1 MKTNRRSF
9 FSLAGGGS
17 ATSPAALHAISAR
30 GREAW
35 EAENG
40 FRGAPV
46 FVPPPE
52 ADEVRIS
59 SNENPL
65 GPGPAAV
72 AALRG
77 EYGSIMRYPMNARIS
92 GSDLRKRIGEMYGG
106 GAEHVV
112 LAPGSSEIL
121 RNAVRVY
128 TGPGR
133 ALVTGECSYE
143 NPVRTAKYVG
153 APVKSIPMMG
163 DLGLDLDKIAGASIG
178 AGLVF
183 LCNPNNPTGTVHSLA
198 DITDFVKFVKKESP
212 YTAILLDEAYYDY
225 VTHPAFDTGAPLA
238 MEYRDVFVG
247 RTFSKAYGM
256 AGLRIGYAYG
266 QADTIAKLAPLR
278 LTFGTSILS
287 IAAAMGSLEDPDYIK
302 REVKRNEAAR
312 KFTLDFFS
320 SNGLDPVPSETNFI
334 FVNIGRSAK
343 EFREAC
349 AKQGIMVGRDFPPY
363 ENSHARISIGTLEE
377 MQRATAVFAEVL
389 GLATTDNHQQQ

>member
-1 MKTNRRSF
+1 MKTTRRNF
-9 FSLAGGGS
+9 LSLAPAGAGGPNS
-17 ATSPAALHAISAR
+17 LHAIGAR

-72 AALRG
+72 AGLRDA
-77 EYGSIMRYPMNARIS
+77 YGSIMRYPMNAQVS
-92 GSDLRKRIGEMYGG
+92 GTDLRRRIGEMYGG

-133 ALVTGECSYE
+133 PLITGECSYE
-143 NPVRTAKYVG
+143 NPVRTAKYFG
-153 APVKSIPMMG
+153 ADVKSIPMKG
-163 DLGLDLDKIAGASIG
+163 DLGLDLDKMAGASLG

-198 DITDFVKFVKKESP
+198 DVTDFVKFVKKESP

-225 VTHPAFDTGAPLA
+225 VAHPGFDTGAELA

-256 AGLRIGYAYG
+256 AGLRVGYAFG
-266 QADTIAKLAPLR
+266 KADTIAKLAPLQ
-278 LTFGTSILS
+278 LTFGTSVLS
-287 IAAAMGSLEDPDYIK
+287 IAAAMASLEDPGYIK
-302 REVKRNEAAR
+302 NEIQRNEAAR
-312 KFTLDFFS
+312 KFTHDFFS
-320 SNGLDPVPSETNFI
+320 GHGLDPVPSHTNFI
-334 FVNIGRSAK
+334 FVNIGRPAK

-349 AKQGIMVGRDFPPY
+349 AERGIMVGRDFPPF
-363 ENSHARISIGTLEE
+363 ENTHARISIGTLEE

-389 GLATTDNHQQQ
+389 GLATADNQQ

>member
-1 MKTNRRSF
+1 MI
-9 FSLAGGGS
+9 L
-17 ATSPAALHAISAR
+17 PA
-30 GREAW
+30 
-35 EAENG
+35 
-40 FRGAPV
+40 
-46 FVPPPE
+46 PE

-72 AALRG
+72 SAMRG

-92 GSDLRKRIGEMYGG
+92 NSDLRARLGAMYGG

-128 TGPGR
+128 TDADHP
-133 ALVTGECSYE
+133 LVTSECSYE
-143 NPVRTAKYVG
+143 NPVRTAEYFGSSVRKVPN
-153 APVKSIPMMG
+153 AG
-163 DLGLDLDKIAGASIG
+163 DLGLDLDKMAGASLG

-183 LCNPNNPTGTVHSLA
+183 LCNPNNPTGTIHSLA
-198 DITDFVKFVKKESP
+198 DVTKFVNFVKKESP

-225 VTHPAFDTGAPLA
+225 ATHPSFGTGADLA
-238 MEYRDVFVG
+238 MKHRDVFVG

-266 QADTIAKLAPLR
+266 QADTIAKLAPLQ

-287 IAAAMGSLEDPDYIK
+287 IAAAMASIEDPDYIT
-302 REVKRNEAAR
+302 REIERNDAAR
-312 KFTLDFFS
+312 QFTLDFFS
-320 SNGLDPVPSETNFI
+320 SHGLDPVPSQTNFV

-343 EFREAC
+343 SFREAC
-349 AKQGIMVGRDFPPY
+349 AEQGVFVGRDFPPY

-377 MQRATAVFAEVL
+377 MQRATAVFADVL
-389 GLATTDNHQQQ
+389 GLSTTDNQQQD

>member
-1 MKTNRRSF
+1 MKSNRRRF
-9 FSLAGGGS
+9 LSLAAG
-17 ATSPAALHAISAR
+17 APAVSPAALHAIGAR

-35 EAENG
+35 EAANG
-40 FRGAPV
+40 FREAPV

-52 ADEVRIS
+52 ANEVRIS

-92 GSDLRKRIGEMYGG
+92 GNDLRKRLGEMYGG
-106 GAEHVV
+106 GAENVV

-128 TGPGR
+128 TGKGR
-133 ALVTGECSYE
+133 PLVTATCSFESPKRAAEYF
-143 NPVRTAKYVG
+143 G
-153 APVKSIPMMG
+153 APVKAVPNTGS
-163 DLGLDLDKIAGASIG
+163 LGLDLDKMAGAAMG

-183 LCNPNNPTGTVHSLA
+183 LCNPNNPTGTIHSLA
-198 DITDFVKFVKKESP
+198 DVTDFVDFVKKESP

-225 VTHPAFDTGAPLA
+225 VTDKSFETGAGLA
-238 MEYRDVFVG
+238 MKYRDVFVG

-256 AGLRIGYAYG
+256 AGLRVGYAYG
-266 QADTIAKLAPLR
+266 QKDTIARLAPLA

-287 IAAAMGSLEDPDYIK
+287 IAAAMGSLEDPDYI
-302 REVKRNEAAR
+302 RNEVKRNDAAR
-312 KFTLDFFS
+312 QFTLDFFS
-320 SNGLDPVPSETNFI
+320 NNGLDPVPSQTNFI
-334 FVNIGRSAK
+334 FVDIGRSAK
-343 EFREAC
+343 SFREAC
-349 AKQGIMVGRDFPPY
+349 AEKGIMVGRDFPPY

-389 GLATTDNHQQQ
+389 GLATTDNQQQ

>member
-1 MKTNRRSF
+1 MKSNRRRF
-9 FSLAGGGS
+9 LSLAAG
-17 ATSPAALHAISAR
+17 APAVSPAALHAIGAR

-35 EAENG
+35 EAANG
-40 FRGAPV
+40 FREAPV

-92 GSDLRKRIGEMYGG
+92 GNDLRQRLGEMYGG
-106 GAEHVV
+106 GAENVV

-128 TGPGR
+128 TGKGR
-133 ALVTGECSYE
+133 PLVTAECSYE
-143 NPVRTAKYVG
+143 SPKRTAEYFG
-153 APVKSIPMMG
+153 APVKAIPNTG
-163 DLGLDLDKIAGASIG
+163 SLGLDLDKMAGAAMG

-198 DITDFVKFVKKESP
+198 DVTDFVDFVKKESP

-225 VTHPAFDTGAPLA
+225 VTDKSFDTGAGLA
-238 MEYRDVFVG
+238 MKYRDVFVG
-247 RTFSKAYGM
+247 RTFSKAFGM

-266 QADTIAKLAPLR
+266 QKDTVAKLAPLA
-278 LTFGTSILS
+278 LTFGASILS
-287 IAAAMGSLEDPDYIK
+287 IAAAMGSIEDPEYI
-302 REVKRNEAAR
+302 RNEVKRNDAAR
-312 KFTLDFFS
+312 QFTLDFFS
-320 SNGLDPVPSETNFI
+320 NNGLDPVPSQTNFI

-343 EFREAC
+343 SFREAC
-349 AKQGIMVGRDFPPY
+349 AEKGIMVGRDFPPY
-363 ENSHARISIGTLEE
+363 EDSHARISIGTLEE

-389 GLATTDNHQQQ
+389 GLATADNQQQ

>member
-1 MKTNRRSF
+1 MKSNRRRF
-9 FSLAGGGS
+9 LSLAAG
-17 ATSPAALHAISAR
+17 APAVSPAALHAIGAR

-35 EAENG
+35 EAANG
-40 FRGAPV
+40 FREAPV

-92 GSDLRKRIGEMYGG
+92 GNDLRKRLGEMYGG
-106 GAEHVV
+106 GAENVV

-128 TGPGR
+128 TGKGR
-133 ALVTGECSYE
+133 PLVTATCSFESPKRAAEYF
-143 NPVRTAKYVG
+143 G
-153 APVKSIPMMG
+153 APVKAVPNTGS
-163 DLGLDLDKIAGASIG
+163 LGLDLDKMAGAAMG

-183 LCNPNNPTGTVHSLA
+183 LCNPNNPTGTIHSLA
-198 DITDFVKFVKKESP
+198 DVTDFVDFVKKESP

-225 VTHPAFDTGAPLA
+225 VTDKSFETGAGLA
-238 MEYRDVFVG
+238 MKYRDVFVG

-256 AGLRIGYAYG
+256 AGLRVGYAYG
-266 QADTIAKLAPLR
+266 QKDTIARLAPLA

-287 IAAAMGSLEDPDYIK
+287 IAAAMGSLEDPDYI
-302 REVKRNEAAR
+302 RNEVKRNDAAR
-312 KFTLDFFS
+312 QFTLDFFS
-320 SNGLDPVPSETNFI
+320 SNGLDPVPSQTNFI
-334 FVNIGRSAK
+334 FVDIGRSAK
-343 EFREAC
+343 SFREAC
-349 AKQGIMVGRDFPPY
+349 AKKGIMVGRDFPPY

-389 GLATTDNHQQQ
+389 GLATTDNQQQ